1 MANQIKE
8 NEAANISPYY
18 EQAAPASLVSVQG
31 FLSFVRHRW
40 YWYVISV
47 AVCVGIAWLML
58 ARSPRLYTKSET
70 ILIKDPTFGNS
81 ASSVTCRKW
90 VRCPNTPIWR
100 MRLPF
105 SPLPT

>member
-70 ILIKDPTFGNS
+70 ILKSPDFRQQRLFGGPVGS
-81 ASSVTCRKW
+81 GCDAQIRQSGE
-90 VRCPNTPIWR
+90 
-100 MRLPF
+100 
-105 SPLPT
+105 